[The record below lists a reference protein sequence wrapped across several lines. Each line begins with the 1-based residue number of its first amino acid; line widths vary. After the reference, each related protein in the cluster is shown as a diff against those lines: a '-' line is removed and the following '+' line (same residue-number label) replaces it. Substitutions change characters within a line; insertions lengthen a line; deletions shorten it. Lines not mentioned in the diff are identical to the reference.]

1 MSPFVQGFT
10 QHVTLGV
17 PQHLIDDDVFA
28 WCEAQTRQR
37 QAASP
42 RTIAKNGSRRKRK
55 DATREAAKGNG
66 RRGVQLTFRIV
77 PLV

>member
-28 WCEAQTRQR
+28 WCERANPA
-37 QAASP
+37 AASRVTP
-42 RTIAKNGSRRKRK
+42 NNRQ
-55 DATREAAKGNG
+55 EWFAA
-66 RRGVQLTFRIV
+66 
-77 PLV
+77 